1 MATNDPFEPLTTGST
16 PGGAAHTPG
25 PGSTGTAGHSG
36 ITSPTGTGAGAGA
49 GIGSFDSNTGA
60 GGQRPFNKEVHRR
73 NLHDVQRAISR
84 EFQTLISDAESLL
97 KQTTGSASGQSEELR
112 NRINANIER
121 AKGLL
126 KDSESNLRDQGQAAR
141 QATEDYLHQHPWQS
155 LGIAAGVGFL
165 LGLLSAPRR

>member
-16 PGGAAHTPG
+16 PGSS
-25 PGSTGTAGHSG
+25 STSD
-36 ITSPTGTGAGAGA
+36 SA
-49 GIGSFDSNTGA
+49 GIGGFGTTGNA
-60 GGQRPFNKEVHRR
+60 GMGSSQRPPFDKEVHRR

-84 EFQTLISDAESLL
+84 EFQTLISDAENLL
-97 KQTTGSASGQSEELR
+97 KQTTGSAGGQTEELR
-112 NRINANIER
+112 SRINANIER

-126 KDSESNLRDQGQAAR
+126 KDSENALRDQGQAAR
-141 QATEDYLHQHPWQS
+141 QATEDYLQEHPWQS

>member
-16 PGGAAHTPG
+16 PGSSSTPSGSGMGGFGSSGAAG
-25 PGSTGTAGHSG
+25 GS
-36 ITSPTGTGAGAGA
+36 GAGM
-49 GIGSFDSNTGA
+49 D
-60 GGQRPFNKEVHRR
+60 GGQRQPFDKEVHRR

-84 EFQTLISDAESLL
+84 EFQTLISDAENLL
-97 KQTTGSASGQSEELR
+97 KQTTGSASGQTEELR
-112 NRINANIER
+112 NRINSNIER

-126 KDSESNLRDQGQAAR
+126 KDSENSLRDQGQAAR
-141 QATEDYLHQHPWQS
+141 QATEDYLHEHPWQS

>member
-1 MATNDPFEPLTTGST
+1 MATNDPFEPLNPGSTTGS
-16 PGGAAHTPG
+16 A
-25 PGSTGTAGHSG
+25 SS
-36 ITSPTGTGAGAGA
+36 GAGMGTF
-49 GIGSFDSNTGA
+49 GSMGSGGT
-60 GGQRPFNKEVHRR
+60 GGQRPFDKEVHRR

-97 KQTTGSASGQSEELR
+97 KQTTGSASGQTEELR

-126 KDSESNLRDQGQAAR
+126 KDSENSLREQSQAAR
-141 QATEDYLHQHPWQS
+141 QATEDYLHEHPWQS